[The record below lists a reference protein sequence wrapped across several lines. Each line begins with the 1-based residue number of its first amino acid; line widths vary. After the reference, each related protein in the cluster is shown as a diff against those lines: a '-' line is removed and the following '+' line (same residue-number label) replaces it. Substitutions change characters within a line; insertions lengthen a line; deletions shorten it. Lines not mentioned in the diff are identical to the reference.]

1 MTVFE
6 PTSDEFTVKVVS
18 KPEEIKT
25 LLAVGFEYV
34 CEKDGLISLRKRK

>member
-18 KPEEIKT
+18 KSEEIKT
-25 LLAVGFEYV
+25 LLGIGFEYV
-34 CEKDGLISLRKRK
+34 CEKDDLVFLRKRK